1 MAEAIEK
8 PGTPCATPKG
18 CNWLI
23 TTTTARRHDD
33 GLGSNGGPSRRL
45 RHGSAYGLRRA
56 ARTGQTTGRPKQ
68 PTLRTLSALPLPS
81 LEMPPI
87 SPNEPFMIMIK
98 IKYFF
103 PKHPEALSHGRPKW
117 GRTYSRTRAVGRF
130 GPRFWGSCRPRRSRR
145 SSNAGAKL
153 CGPRFRCASRAA
165 AGPRWSLLPGIGS
178 PCPYANL
185 QAGVFIAVLRGFF
198 SAVSIA
204 VAGAIWLPREREI
217 ARERESGGAGLGNWR
232 DPRVKSLEPWEAK
245 RSYATATPH
254 TGTPG
259 HRWWTA
265 RWSRYHNCK

>member
-1 MAEAIEK
+1 
-8 PGTPCATPKG
+8 
-18 CNWLI
+18 
-23 TTTTARRHDD
+23 
-33 GLGSNGGPSRRL
+33 
-45 RHGSAYGLRRA
+45 
-56 ARTGQTTGRPKQ
+56 
-68 PTLRTLSALPLPS
+68 
-81 LEMPPI
+81 
-87 SPNEPFMIMIK
+87 MIMIK

-130 GPRFWGSCRPRRSRR
+130 GPRFWGSCRPRRPRR

-178 PCPYANL
+178 PCSYANL

-217 ARERESGGAGLGNWR
+217 ARERERAGVLGSGTGVTRASRVWSLG
-232 DPRVKSLEPWEAK
+232 K
-245 RSYATATPH
+245 RSDRTPPQHH
-254 TGTPG
+254 TLG
-259 HRWWTA
+259 HRDTGGGQLVGVGIIIVSKQQLLLSVVFP
-265 RWSRYHNCK
+265 RTLET